1 MNTGAF
7 QSKAHSRDPSTIVSI
22 IGFCPPFARFPC
34 ASSETLCRCIVVPRW
49 PISLLLPFPR
59 AFSSLLFLLLSSLCF
74 PFFSL
79 SVYLFTEYKFT
90 FGNRGRGAHTAFIE
104 TSVHLFLPVVPHG
117 RASVVARSKRLSA
130 CGTWPLLSGR
140 MAFVS
145 RKINIQISVRFNHR
159 IANWLIKLRRDY
171 YDQPNGL

>member
-1 MNTGAF
+1 MRLLRLYAAALSCHGGLSLSFSFFLALSPLF
-7 QSKAHSRDPSTIVSI
+7 FSSFS
-22 IGFCPPFARFPC
+22 PPFA
-34 ASSETLCRCIVVPRW
+34 
-49 PISLLLPFPR
+49 SL
-59 AFSSLLFLLLSSLCF
+59 
-74 PFFSL
+74 FFSL

-145 RKINIQISVRFNHR
+145 GKINIQISERFNHR
-159 IANWLIKLRRDY
+159 IANWLIKLCHDY
-171 YDQPNGL
+171 YDQSNGL